1 MRNGGGILLKSK
13 TKLLNRIWDNIMII
27 LILKDPKSNWGAKEF
42 EILLLPSNALSQD
55 DIAYVQSLHNERN
68 KDQIIRFPCKQI

>member
-1 MRNGGGILLKSK
+1 
-13 TKLLNRIWDNIMII
+13 MII